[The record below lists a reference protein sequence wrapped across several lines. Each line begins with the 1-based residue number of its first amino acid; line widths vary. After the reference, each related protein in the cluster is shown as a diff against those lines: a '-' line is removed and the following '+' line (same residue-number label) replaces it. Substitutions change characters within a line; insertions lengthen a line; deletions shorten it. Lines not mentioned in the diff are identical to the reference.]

1 MVPSAEPKSLVCR
14 DVQAESCR
22 QSMAVRVRLRW
33 QALVSG
39 RPKIPGYLSPPLKKA
54 QHQVQLT
61 RKKGKKMKPYQ
72 VIN

>member
-33 QALVSG
+33 QVLVSG